1 MSLMVSEVRAAGYR
15 SLRAIQ
21 FPLARLSVFAGA
33 NGAGKTNLYRT
44 LQLLQASAAGTLS
57 YELAAEGGMESALWA
72 GRRKKNEPARISL
85 MAGFAPLAADGD
97 ASDGS
102 FSYHVEIG
110 LAPQHKA
117 AFDLEPQVHAAAFK
131 LEPQVKEETLTFHHC
146 ARPIKLLERR
156 GPHVVVRDDKGL
168 RVDVGVD
175 LMASETALG
184 SLAESARFP
193 DLELIRR
200 TMLDWRFYH
209 VLRTDRDS
217 PLRRPCLAVTSPTL
231 SSDGSNLAAV
241 FATLVHIR
249 QDVESLRRMI
259 NDAFAGARLVVPPP
273 ERAASF
279 GMIFPDYPQ
288 RVFDASEL
296 SDGTLRYLAL
306 AGTLMAYRL
315 PAFIALNEPEASL
328 HPDLLDPLAR
338 LIVQA
343 SSRTQIWLVTHSEH
357 LAASLR
363 RHGEVEPHTVVKRGG
378 ETWIQGLKRV
388 GGFDEDEE

>member
-15 SLRAIQ
+15 SLRAIR
-21 FPLARLSVFAGA
+21 FPLGRLSVFAGA

-85 MAGFAPLAADGD
+85 MAGFAPLADDGD
-97 ASDGS
+97 ASEGS
-102 FSYHVEIG
+102 FSYLVEIG
-110 LAPQHKA
+110 LAQQHKA

-131 LEPQVKEETLTFHHC
+131 LEPQVKEETLTFHHG

-156 GPHVVVRDDKGL
+156 GPHVVARDEEGL
-168 RVDVGVD
+168 RIDLAMD
-175 LMASETALG
+175 LMASETALA
-184 SLAESARFP
+184 SIAEPERFADLA
-193 DLELIRR
+193 LIRR

-259 NDAFAGARLVVPPP
+259 DDAFAGARLVVPPP

-343 SSRTQIWLVTHSEH
+343 SSRRQIWLVTHSEH

-388 GGFDEDEE
+388 GGFDDDEE